1 MQQDRGPC
9 IESSVNFLDFYFSSF
24 FHCRHWNCND
34 FLVIDLRVCFY
45 LLPMHTQK
53 YSRANTSTCSR
64 FVFFCVHIL
73 HSFHFSVVLRLVEHK
88 HKMLHSLTNFFFRC
102 RFLHVSFT
110 VCSCTY
116 WSTQITPLS
125 ISLFLSHSLS
135 RTQSHSVAIQSISFD
150 KYCLDYFA
158 PTTDVRQRP
167 RQPTIAQNT
176 NTHSSNK
183 KKTERK
189 TEGIRNP
196 QIPLINKYNEWKYY
210 RFCQLNCLYAC
221 VCVNA
226 AICSKAKTFV
236 QLHLHSPAIKS
247 NMQFIYAKRTVELSS
262 ALITVFPLIL
272 FHSNRI
278 RTWYTEWHH
287 RKYVKYLL
295 LLLLFFSS
303 SLLPRLLVKL
313 NPTLVCRNNI
323 HIHMHDIHTR
333 KHTHTGTPRPSA

>member
-1 MQQDRGPC
+1 MFLYLLKYTNN
-9 IESSVNFLDFYFSSF
+9 SSFYFSLPLSLTQSNSVALSRNSVDLLWQILSWLF
-24 FHCRHWNCND
+24 RTND
-34 FLVIDLRVCFY
+34 WRSTTTTATDNRTKHK
-45 LLPMHTQK
+45 HTQ
-53 YSRANTSTCSR
+53 
-64 FVFFCVHIL
+64 
-73 HSFHFSVVLRLVEHK
+73 
-88 HKMLHSLTNFFFRC
+88 
-102 RFLHVSFT
+102 
-110 VCSCTY
+110 
-116 WSTQITPLS
+116 Q
-125 ISLFLSHSLS
+125 
-135 RTQSHSVAIQSISFD
+135 QQ
-150 KYCLDYFA
+150 
-158 PTTDVRQRP
+158 
-167 RQPTIAQNT
+167 
-176 NTHSSNK
+176 K

-303 SLLPRLLVKL
+303 SLLPRLLIKL